1 MSILAIQTL
10 SILNIKFKA
19 VLKKEK
25 AGEEGEKEEEEGIR
39 LLDIPCVLN
48 YAVVI
53 HRKAVA
59 LQCATKALMWS

>member
-25 AGEEGEKEEEEGIR
+25 AGEEGEKEEEREWTQLWIQQGWVTYSEGGAE
-39 LLDIPCVLN
+39 VSGWEN
-48 YAVVI
+48 Y
-53 HRKAVA
+53 
-59 LQCATKALMWS
+59 